1 MSPRADRGTPP
12 ADALAAVR
20 AVLAGDD
27 DGRASSTF
35 VRGLT
40 LGALIGAAVAGS
52 AIWGRRARRGHPG
65 DGGAP
70 NPARETADDRR

>member
-1 MSPRADRGTPP
+1 MSPRSDGSP
-12 ADALAAVR
+12 AGDALAAVR
-20 AVLAGDD
+20 DILAGD

-65 DGGAP
+65 EGGAP
-70 NPARETADDRR
+70 SPAGRSEDHRI

>member
-1 MSPRADRGTPP
+1 MSARSDGGTP
-12 ADALAAVR
+12 AGDVLAAVR
-20 AVLAGDD
+20 DILAGDD

-52 AIWGRRARRGHPG
+52 AIWGRRARRGHPID
-65 DGGAP
+65 DGATT
-70 NPARETADDRR
+70 PARGTEDDRA